1 MRKISSTAHVRTF
14 TTSYRHFPVKAT
26 EGNRYSGM
34 RCVPWIR
41 LGGVWLERAGFK
53 VGQALKVEVR
63 NKVVV
68 ISSE

>member
-1 MRKISSTAHVRTF
+1 
-14 TTSYRHFPVKAT
+14 
-26 EGNRYSGM
+26 M

-41 LGGVWLERAGFK
+41 LGGVWLEQAGFK
-53 VGQALKVEVR
+53 IGQVLKVEVR

>member
-1 MRKISSTAHVRTF
+1 MRKITSTAHVRTF
-14 TTSYRHFPVKAT
+14 TTSYRHFHVKAT
-26 EGNRYSGM
+26 ESNRYSGM
-34 RCVPWIR
+34 RSVPWIR

-53 VGQALKVEVR
+53 IGQALKVEVR